1 MRIISLQA
9 FVSVLIILDVTGG
22 KGKGSLK
29 NGGKSKQSSMAYKY
43 DIDQRDLL
51 SNVVSEQASL
61 LGVMSKICSSVRA
74 WTPRKKKVD
83 DIAAYMFFTTSF
95 CSLENAMMYH
105 QDWLSS
111 ISLTKQEVQKGVS
124 ETQNLSGLVRTSGNL
139 YKIVAET
146 QEIVNKVT
154 GEYKT
159 IREIRSK
166 VEGLASIIS
175 KFLHDMERHRA
186 IWVTMTR
193 KAGDLN
199 FAILE
204 YSNKR
209 KERLELGLM
218 SAEDV
223 VVVVPE
229 TATTTSPME
238 PETTIGLMSAE
249 DVVVVGPT
257 AATTTTTVEP
267 ETTISRTTLST
278 SSATTSK
285 KFTTKRM
292 SWADMVDSADEDEYD
307 DDEEEEGQIFG
318 TDSAERLKEVF
329 EDETS
334 TTTTMEPMAD
344 WKVVNSRKNRKNDRK
359 Y

>member
-9 FVSVLIILDVTGG
+9 FVSVLLILYVTGG

-61 LGVMSKICSSVRA
+61 LGVMSQICSSVRA
-74 WTPRKKKVD
+74 WTPRTKNVD
-83 DIAAYMFFTTSF
+83 DIAAYMFFTTGF

-111 ISLTKQEVQKGVS
+111 ISLTKQGIQKGVS
-124 ETQNLSGLVRTSGNL
+124 ETQNLSGLARTSGNL
-139 YKIVAET
+139 FNVVTEI
-146 QEIVNKVT
+146 QEIVNKVS

-166 VEGLASIIS
+166 VKGLASIIS
-175 KFLHDMERHRA
+175 KFMHDMERHRA

-193 KAGDLN
+193 KAGDLS

-204 YSNKR
+204 YSTKR
-209 KERLELGLM
+209 NERLELGLM

-223 VVVVPE
+223 VVVVP
-229 TATTTSPME
+229 TTS
-238 PETTIGLMSAE
+238 
-249 DVVVVGPT
+249 
-257 AATTTTTVEP
+257 TTTTTVEP

-278 SSATTSK
+278 LSATTSK

-307 DDEEEEGQIFG
+307 DDEEEE
-318 TDSAERLKEVF
+318 TDSAERLREVF
-329 EDETS
+329 EEETS
-334 TTTTMEPMAD
+334 TTTTMDPMAD